1 MNKAD
6 SERIAADL
14 EKKGYKPASNEKEAD
29 LILVNMCS
37 VRQSA
42 VDRIYS
48 LAFKLKK
55 LKDKKPKLK
64 TILTGCITK
73 ADKKKF
79 LEKFDLIVEKEKY
92 LNCPP
97 KYENMSLAYIPVSNG
112 CNNSCTYCV
121 VPFTRG
127 RLVCRS
133 HKEILKEVKKSA
145 KNKIKEIWLLGQNVN
160 DYASPDDSSIN
171 FAKLLKQVSD
181 VPGDF
186 KIKFTSPHPKNF
198 SDELIETMASSGKIA
213 HYLNLPLQSGDNKI
227 LKAMNRPYTAEQY
240 KNLVEKI
247 RKKMPDIV
255 LSTDVIVGFPGETKS
270 QFGNTL
276 KLFKKLDFDMAYIS
290 KFSPR
295 PGTIAFK
302 MEDNI
307 SPKEKKRRWN
317 VLNRII
323 LKKLKEKKE
332 IKKRKLIVVLGPTA
346 SGKSALAVR
355 LAGKFGGEVISAD
368 SRQVYRGMDI
378 GTGKITP
385 DTKNYSNF
393 STGQA
398 KKKHI
403 FTHKG
408 IPHYCI
414 DVASPKK
421 RFTVV
426 QYRKLATEAIN
437 RIFRKKKI
445 PIICGGTGF
454 YIQALIDGIIIP
466 PVKPDWR
473 LRSNFNRFETEELF
487 EKLKKLDPRRA
498 KTIDKNNRR
507 RLIRAIEIVK
517 KTGKPVPP
525 LQKHPLP
532 LLRQGFGG
540 QAYPVLMIG
549 IKKSPEELKR
559 LIHKR
564 LLKRLKGGMI
574 SEIKRLHF
582 EGAKSRTEPKGSGAR
597 IKKLHRNGVSWKRL
611 EEFGL
616 EYRYM
621 ALYLQGKL
629 KYPEMIETLQKESE
643 HYAKK
648 QMTWFKRDK
657 RIHWVKNQKEA
668 EKLVKDFLGK

>member
-14 EKKGYKPASNEKEAD
+14 EEKGYKPASNEKEAD

-48 LAFKLKK
+48 LAPKLKK
-55 LKDKKPKLK
+55 LKDKKPGLK
-64 TILTGCITK
+64 TILTGCIIK
-73 ADKKKF
+73 SDRKK
-79 LEKFDLIVEKEKY
+79 LVEKFDLITGKEKY
-92 LNCPP
+92 SNCSPVY
-97 KYENMSLAYIPVSNG
+97 KNQLLAYIPVSNG
-112 CNNSCTYCV
+112 CNNFCTYCV

-133 HKEILKEVKKSA
+133 HKEILKEVKKAVNHISPPPNFGGGSNGA
-145 KNKIKEIWLLGQNVN
+145 REIWLLGQNVN
-160 DYASPDDSSIN
+160 NYTSPDDSSIN
-171 FAKLLKQVSD
+171 FAKLLKRVSD

-255 LSTDVIVGFPGETKS
+255 LSTDVIVGFPGETKF
-270 QFGNTL
+270 QFENTL
-276 KLFKKLDFDMAYIS
+276 KLFKELHFDMAYIS

-295 PGTIAFK
+295 PGTAAAKIK
-302 MEDNI
+302 DDI
-307 SPKEKKRRWN
+307 PKEEKERRWN
-317 VLNRII
+317 VLNQII
-323 LKKLKEKKE
+323 LKKLEEKKE

-378 GTGKITP
+378 GTGKIT
-385 DTKNYSNF
+385 
-393 STGQA
+393 
-398 KKKHI
+398 KKEM
-403 FTHKG
+403 KG
-408 IPHYCI
+408 IPHYLL
-414 DVASPKK
+414 DAASPKK

-426 QYRKLATEAIN
+426 QYRKLVTEAIN
-437 RIFRKKKI
+437 KIFRQKKI

-454 YIQALIDGIIIP
+454 YIQAVIDGIIIP
-466 PVKPDWR
+466 EVKPDWK
-473 LRSNFNRFETEELF
+473 LRKKLELITTKELF
-487 EKLKKLDPRRA
+487 KKLRKLDPKRA

-507 RLIRAIEIVK
+507 RLIRALEIVI
-517 KTGKPVPP
+517 KTKKPVPS
-525 LQKHPLP
+525 LKKQLLP
-532 LLRQGFGG
+532 
-540 QAYPVLMIG
+540 YPVLMIG
-549 IKKSPEELKR
+549 IKKEKEELKK
-559 LIHKR
+559 LIRIR
-564 LLKRLKGGMI
+564 LLKRLKEGMV
-574 SEIKRLHF
+574 E
-582 EGAKSRTEPKGSGAR
+582 E

-629 KYPEMIETLQKESE
+629 KYPEMVEKTEKESE
-643 HYAKK
+643 HFAKR

-657 RIHWVKNQKEA
+657 RIKWIKNYQEANKLAKE
-668 EKLVKDFLGK
+668 FLNTSFSSIK